1 MARQEAP
8 ERRQRL
14 IRVERDSVAQNRQWR
29 GSSRSTAAHAR
40 RQAVDIVERLWNQPG
55 GSARSRLIS
64 SPYQIRMK
72 RLLLPEEVYPGHCR
86 PAAG

>member
-14 IRVERDSVAQNRQWR
+14 IRVERDSVAQSRQWR

-40 RQAVDIVERLWNQPG
+40 RQVVDMVGIACVDRQGQRLAW
-55 GSARSRLIS
+55 
-64 SPYQIRMK
+64 
-72 RLLLPEEVYPGHCR
+72 
-86 PAAG
+86 